1 MENRIRLSSGLITTF
16 LFIISCISFFDFTIF
31 EVLQE
36 YFKYVFMISMVVIF
50 ILECRKLPRKQAMI
64 FAVIM
69 TCFLFVSIKNK
80 LSMGSYFTI
89 VSGISAIY
97 CYSLVELNKIE
108 QRICNLF
115 AVVLYFYIILI
126 SVRHYG
132 NWLSNEGV
140 EKIINPNTYSFILV
154 YLTVFL
160 SYSISSGIQRNKPKK
175 ILMRLLYTFS
185 TIAVFFL
192 KSRGALLG
200 IIFCVFL
207 QSKFIR
213 RKFEKAENKLKVNEI
228 LMLAFYIGGAALP
241 LIYCKVV
248 NHLIENGVYLVIRG
262 KDIYTRYYV
271 WNLLI
276 EELSSKATYILFGL
290 SNLENFEALQYVHN
304 NSLSIIGYTGIVGFI
319 LYYMLLR
326 KSVVNVI
333 DTLDIDN
340 ILYYAGFTSVFVIGL
355 TESSTFWAVLY
366 GFEFML
372 LCGRSKKE
380 KYNST

>member
-1 MENRIRLSSGLITTF
+1 
-16 LFIISCISFFDFTIF
+16 
-31 EVLQE
+31 
-36 YFKYVFMISMVVIF
+36 
-50 ILECRKLPRKQAMI
+50 
-64 FAVIM
+64 
-69 TCFLFVSIKNK
+69 
-80 LSMGSYFTI
+80 
-89 VSGISAIY
+89 
-97 CYSLVELNKIE
+97 
-108 QRICNLF
+108 
-115 AVVLYFYIILI
+115 
-126 SVRHYG
+126 
-132 NWLSNEGV
+132 
-140 EKIINPNTYSFILV
+140 
-154 YLTVFL
+154 
-160 SYSISSGIQRNKPKK
+160 
-175 ILMRLLYTFS
+175 
-185 TIAVFFL
+185 
-192 KSRGALLG
+192 
-200 IIFCVFL
+200 
-207 QSKFIR
+207 
-213 RKFEKAENKLKVNEI
+213 
-228 LMLAFYIGGAALP
+228 MLAFYIGGAALP

>member
-69 TCFLFVSIKNK
+69 TYFLFVSIKNK

-175 ILMRLLYTFS
+175 NTNAPFIYFFNYCSFFS
-185 TIAVFFL
+185 
-192 KSRGALLG
+192 
-200 IIFCVFL
+200 
-207 QSKFIR
+207 
-213 RKFEKAENKLKVNEI
+213 
-228 LMLAFYIGGAALP
+228 
-241 LIYCKVV
+241 
-248 NHLIENGVYLVIRG
+248 
-262 KDIYTRYYV
+262 
-271 WNLLI
+271 
-276 EELSSKATYILFGL
+276 
-290 SNLENFEALQYVHN
+290 
-304 NSLSIIGYTGIVGFI
+304 
-319 LYYMLLR
+319 
-326 KSVVNVI
+326 
-333 DTLDIDN
+333 
-340 ILYYAGFTSVFVIGL
+340 
-355 TESSTFWAVLY
+355 
-366 GFEFML
+366 
-372 LCGRSKKE
+372 
-380 KYNST
+380 